1 MRCGNE
7 GSWRTSFGCNAGRA
21 HWNPRVQ
28 EICTTSAFGKEP
40 QRKLKIIQRISKQC
54 SCHLLGEYVTE
65 GCFWR
70 PYTGQT
76 VGGEL
81 DLTVQKYLYRSC
93 QFWKIK
99 TYIMMH
105 NPKWITTVLVP
116 PQNEN
121 FRLLKSYYHA
131 NCNDFTLS
139 GSSLGPTSNSCQIKL
154 GSQRDLKPSSRL
166 IHSWLI

>member
-1 MRCGNE
+1 
-7 GSWRTSFGCNAGRA
+7 
-21 HWNPRVQ
+21 
-28 EICTTSAFGKEP
+28 
-40 QRKLKIIQRISKQC
+40 
-54 SCHLLGEYVTE
+54 
-65 GCFWR
+65 
-70 PYTGQT
+70 
-76 VGGEL
+76 
-81 DLTVQKYLYRSC
+81 LTVQKYLYRSC